1 MIRKFF
7 TFVFATAGVVLGLMI
22 MGGILLAI
30 AGGVTGA
37 EAVRDTGASMIA
49 IGTLSVVLFLV
60 SDIGDLATAVTPRE
74 PSSTGKQNGSSED
87 EQWKTTNK
95 ASDD

>member
-7 TFVFATAGVVLGLMI
+7 TFVFATAGVVLGLTI
-22 MGGILLAI
+22 IGGILLAI

-49 IGTLSVVLFLV
+49 IGTLSVVFILV
-60 SDIGDLATAVTPRE
+60 SGIGDLGTAVTPGRP
-74 PSSTGKQNGSSED
+74 PSAGKQSGSSED
-87 EQWKTTNK
+87 EK
-95 ASDD
+95 

>member
-1 MIRKFF
+1 MIRKLF

-22 MGGILLAI
+22 VGGVLLAL

-37 EAVRDTGASMIA
+37 EAAKDLGASMIA
-49 IGTLSVVLFLV
+49 IGTLSVVFLLV
-60 SDIGDLATAVTPRE
+60 SGIGDLGTLSRPGQ
-74 PSSTGKQNGSSED
+74 PSSIGKRYGSSED
-87 EQWKTTNK
+87 EQQKTTNK

>member
-22 MGGILLAI
+22 IGGILLAI

-37 EAVRDTGASMIA
+37 EAAKDTGASMIA
-49 IGTLSVVLFLV
+49 IGTLSVVFFLV
-60 SDIGDLATAVTPRE
+60 SGIGDLGTLFTPGQ
-74 PSSTGKQNGSSED
+74 PSSTGKRNGSSED
-87 EQWKTTNK
+87 EQQKTTNK